1 MSEQPKWTSPEE
13 TPLSKKG
20 AYATSGLGP
29 DKLNWDVEFTG
40 PVDPTARWNFTDE
53 DADAARQNF
62 HAAAAFSRATSYAAE
77 TQNFKVKI
85 KNEKREIE
93 KLRKRL
99 SHQSLSSFRKKH
111 LRKLL
116 NEKKFK
122 RDCLKMNLLE
132 LEETFNTFA

>member
-40 PVDPTARWNFTDE
+40 PVDPTARYFTDA
-53 DADAARQNF
+53 DADAARRNF
-62 HAAAAFSRATSYAAE
+62 REAAALANATSYAAE
-77 TQNFKVKI
+77 IQNFKVKN
-85 KNEKREIE
+85 KNEKRAIE

>member
-1 MSEQPKWTSPEE
+1 MSGQHEWTPPKE
-13 TPLSKKG
+13 TPLSKNG
-20 AYATSGLGP
+20 AFATYGLDP
-29 DKLNWDVEFTG
+29 EELDNLNWDVDVVPESSSG
-40 PVDPTARWNFTDE
+40 NFTDA
-53 DADAARQNF
+53 DADAVRRNF
-62 HAAAAFSRATSYAAE
+62 REAAALSRATSYATE
-77 TQNFKVKI
+77 IQNFKVKI
-85 KNEKREIE
+85 KKEKRKIE

-132 LEETFNTFA
+132 LEETFKIFA

>member
-1 MSEQPKWTSPEE
+1 MSEQPKWTPPEE
-13 TPLSKKG
+13 TPLSKEG
-20 AYATSGLGP
+20 AYDTSGLGS
-29 DKLNWDVEFTG
+29 DELNWDVDVVPNSSSVHFT
-40 PVDPTARWNFTDE
+40 NE
-53 DADAARQNF
+53 DADAARRNF
-62 HAAAAFSRATSYAAE
+62 REAAAFSRETSYVAE
-77 TQNFKVKI
+77 TKYFEENI
-85 KNEKREIE
+85 KKEKRAIE

-99 SHQSLSSFRKKH
+99 SHQSLSRWRKKH